1 MISIFSVAEVCVPKP
16 AKQGKSGQEMEAGTA
31 REAQGVLLEF
41 SEELRGRTGLPLM
54 FVFNV

>member
-16 AKQGKSGQEMEAGTA
+16 AKQGKKWT
-31 REAQGVLLEF
+31 AQGVLLEF
-41 SEELRGRTGLPLM
+41 SEELRGRTGLSLM